1 MTKED
6 QIKELAEV
14 IKKDY
19 PEVNA
24 EHIAKIAV
32 EWFNK
37 PPDLYMRLSDD
48 YIEWAENDL
57 PYLKESIKKMILGL
71 DEEKKTANE

>member
-24 EHIAKIAV
+24 DHIATIAV
-32 EWFNK
+32 EWFNSK
-37 PPDLYMRLSDD
+37 RYFITAQEQTHYFKDGVMTWLVGF
-48 YIEWAENDL
+48 
-57 PYLKESIKKMILGL
+57 KK
-71 DEEKKTANE
+71 EKKDE